1 MCMSL
6 LALLLAATP
15 VVAQQPVLDMHLHA
29 EPIGTYGPPPVGI
42 CAPYVTWPMYD
53 PREPEGAYAMRFV
66 KEPPCEKPL
75 WSPTTD
81 QALMKDTLA
90 ALERRN
96 VWAVASGPPDIVSR
110 WREQSNRIIP
120 ALGFSIPEDS
130 ETLTVAAV
138 RELIKAKKI
147 SVFGEVTNQYF
158 GVAPDDPRFEPY
170 LALLEELEIP
180 LAIHVGPGPPGT
192 PLLAPSLRNYTAAA
206 HDPRTLEPILRKHP
220 KLRVYAMH
228 AGWPMIDEMIAM
240 LYVYPQ
246 LYVDVAILAY
256 AYPPAEFY
264 RYLDR
269 LVTAGFGKR
278 VMYGSDQMVW
288 PQAIEISIKRIED
301 APGLTAEQK
310 RDILYNN
317 AARFLRLSK
326 DEIARHHAK

>member
-1 MCMSL
+1 MRVM
-6 LALLLAATP
+6 ALLLLIAAIP
-15 VVAQQPVLDMHLHA
+15 VAAQLPVLDMHLHA
-29 EPIGTYGPPPVGI
+29 EPIKSYGPPPVAI
-42 CAPYVTWPMYD
+42 CAPYVTWPMHD
-53 PREPEGAYAMRFV
+53 PSEPEGAYAMRFV

-81 QALMKDTLA
+81 EAFMNDTLA

-96 VWAVASGPPDIVSR
+96 VWAVTGGNHDTVTR
-110 WREQSNRIIP
+110 WRAASKRIIP
-120 ALGFSIPEDS
+120 GFGFSIPEEGS
-130 ETLTVAAV
+130 TFTVDAV
-138 RELIKAKKI
+138 RELIKTKQIA
-147 SVFGEVTNQYF
+147 VFGEVTNQYF
-158 GVAPDDPRFEPY
+158 GIAPDDPRFEPY
-170 LALLEELEIP
+170 LAVLEELDVP

-192 PLLAPSLRNYTAAA
+192 PLLAPVFRNYTAAA
-206 HDPRTLEPILRKHP
+206 HDPRTLEPILKKHP
-220 KLRVYAMH
+220 RLRIYAMH

-246 LYVDVAILAY
+246 LYVDIAILAY

-278 VMYGSDQMVW
+278 IMYGSDQMVW
-288 PQAIEISIKRIED
+288 PQAIEISIRRIEE
-301 APGLTAEQK
+301 APGLTPQQK
-310 RDILYNN
+310 RDILYDN